1 MSRDEVRRFF
11 EDVKAGMSDDALR
24 EKYSLSGNEFL
35 VAKASV
41 LDYLKSIRDKNARP
55 SRQISA
61 KGFLNDVTSGV
72 DDETLMRKY
81 RLTQRELQSLFR
93 QLIDAGLVTAMEI
106 ANRLEITKSQVAEAF
121 VEMGKAIEEL
131 D

>member
-1 MSRDEVRRFF
+1 MPDEV
-11 EDVKAGMSDDALR
+11 LQ
-24 EKYSLSGNEFL
+24 EKYNLSGNEFL

-41 LDYLKSIRDKNARP
+41 LDFLKTIREKNARP
-55 SRQISA
+55 VRQISA
-61 KGFLNDVTSGV
+61 KGFLKDVTSGV
-72 DDETLMRKY
+72 EDHTLMAKY
-81 RLTQRELQSLFR
+81 SLTQRELQKLFR
-93 QLIDAGLVTAMEI
+93 QLIDARLVTPLEL

>member
-1 MSRDEVRRFF
+1 LPDE
-11 EDVKAGMSDDALR
+11 ALQ
-24 EKYSLSGNEFL
+24 EKYNLRGNEFL

-41 LDYLKSIRDKNARP
+41 LDFLKTIREKNTKPAR
-55 SRQISA
+55 RISA

-72 DDETLMRKY
+72 DDQTLMRKY
-81 RLTQRELQSLFR
+81 SLTQRELQSLFR
-93 QLIDAGLVTAMEI
+93 QLIDAGLVTALEM

>member
-1 MSRDEVRRFF
+1 MPDE
-11 EDVKAGMSDDALR
+11 ALQ
-24 EKYSLSGNEFL
+24 EKYDLWGNEFL

-41 LDYLKSIRDKNARP
+41 LDFLKTIREKNTKPA
-55 SRQISA
+55 RQISA
-61 KGFLNDVTSGV
+61 RGFLNDVTSGL
-72 DDETLMRKY
+72 DEHSLMTKY
-81 RLTQRELQSLFR
+81 GLSQRELQSLFR
-93 QLIDAGLVTAMEI
+93 QLIEARLVTPLEL

>member
-1 MSRDEVRRFF
+1 M
-11 EDVKAGMSDDALR
+11 EDIKAGMPDDALQ
-24 EKYSLSGNEFL
+24 EKYNLRGNEFL

-41 LDYLKSIRDKNARP
+41 LDFLKAIREKNTKP
-55 SRQISA
+55 SRRISA
-61 KGFLNDVTSGV
+61 KGFLNDVMSSV
-72 DDETLMRKY
+72 DDQTLMRKY

-93 QLIDAGLVTAMEI
+93 QLIEAGLVTPLEV

-121 VEMGKAIEEL
+121 VEMGKAIDEL